1 MTKEQAKQ
9 NLIGFGIAEPTDEQ
23 ITNYLNQI
31 GAETKKEKDRADGY
45 KVKADQADEYKRKL
59 EEAEAK
65 DLDEAEKS
73 ARALQAANDRIAE
86 LEKNQMIADRK
97 SAAVEKFKVTAE
109 QASRIV
115 KEDGTF
121 DFDVLGQIIAEKE
134 TAAAAAKEQELLKD
148 TPNPGG
154 GAGGGQGDQKTDDV
168 KNAESITFG
177 SVAAEKSAQDFYV
190 LK

>member
-1 MTKEQAKQ
+1 MTREQAKQ

-31 GAETKKEKDRADGY
+31 GAETKKEKERADGY
-45 KVKADQADEYKRKL
+45 KVKADQYDETKRQ
-59 EEAEAK
+59 
-65 DLDEAEKS
+65 LDEIQSQGLSEAEK
-73 ARALQAANDRIAE
+73 AAKDLQAANNRIAE
-86 LEKNQMIADRK
+86 LEKNQMIAERK